1 MRNYLAE
8 TRTVTAIQP
17 ISLAGA
23 TSTSV
28 IIDRAN
34 FSIAKFVVQF
44 GAVAG
49 DITSITVQSSP
60 NSNFSG
66 TPVNRF
72 EANAAA
78 ITAAE
83 AGAAVLGVD
92 ADIRN
97 WERYVRIVVV
107 KASSAAVV
115 SASVVLG
122 HAHQSPTTDAGKG
135 YSALLTEPA

>member
-8 TRTVTAIQP
+8 TKTVTAIQP
-17 ISLAGA
+17 ISLSGA

-28 IIDRAN
+28 VVDRAN
-34 FSIAKFVVQF
+34 FNIAKFIIQF

-49 DITSITVQSSP
+49 DITSVTVQSSDA
-60 NSNFSG
+60 SNFGSG
-66 TPVNRF
+66 VVDRF
-72 EANAAA
+72 EADAAA

-92 ADIRN
+92 ADIRH
-97 WERYVRIVVV
+97 WERYVRIVIV

-115 SASVVLG
+115 SATVVLG
-122 HAHQSPTTDAGKG
+122 HANQSPTDADGKG
-135 YSALLTEPA
+135 YDALLVAA

>member
-8 TRTVTAIQP
+8 TKTVTAIQP

-28 IIDRAN
+28 VIDRAN
-34 FSIAKFVVQF
+34 YSIAKFLIQF

-49 DITSITVQSSP
+49 DITSIKVQSSDA
-60 NSNFSG
+60 SNFGSG
-66 TPVNRF
+66 VVDRY
-72 EANAAA
+72 EASAAD
-78 ITAAE
+78 ITAAA
-83 AGAAVLGVD
+83 AGATVIGID

-107 KASSAAVV
+107 KAASAAVL
-115 SASVVLG
+115 SATVILG
-122 HAHQSPTTDAGKG
+122 HAHESPTTATKRG
-135 YSALLTEPA
+135 YTAELDPA

>member
-8 TRTVTAIQP
+8 TKTVTAIQP
-17 ISLAGA
+17 ISLSGA

-28 IIDRAN
+28 VIDRAN
-34 FSIAKFVVQF
+34 FNIAKFIIQF

-49 DITSITVQSSP
+49 DITSVKVQSSA
-60 NSNFSG
+60 SSTFASG
-66 TPVNRF
+66 VVDRY

-92 ADIRN
+92 ADVRD
-97 WERYVRIVVV
+97 WERYVRIQIV
-107 KASSAAVV
+107 KAASAAVV

-122 HAHQSPTTDAGKG
+122 HANQSPTDATGKG
-135 YSALLTEPA
+135 YSALLTVPA

>member
-8 TRTVTAIQP
+8 TKTVTAIQP

-28 IIDRAN
+28 VIDRAN
-34 FSIAKFVVQF
+34 YSIAKFLIQF

-49 DITSITVQSSP
+49 DITSITVQSSASVTFAGG
-60 NSNFSG
+60 N
-66 TPVNRF
+66 VNRY
-72 EANAAA
+72 EASAAD

-83 AGAAVLGVD
+83 AGATVLGID

-107 KASSAAVV
+107 KAASAAVL
-115 SASVVLG
+115 SATVVLG
-122 HAHQSPTTDAGKG
+122 HAHESPTTATGRGYTAELDA
-135 YSALLTEPA
+135 A

>member
-8 TRTVTAIQP
+8 TKTVTAIQP
-17 ISLAGA
+17 ISLTSA

-28 IIDRAN
+28 VIDRAN
-34 FSIAKFVVQF
+34 FSIAQFNVRF

-49 DITSITVQSSP
+49 DITSITVQSS
-60 NSNFSG
+60 NSSTFATGN
-66 TPVNRF
+66 VDRF

-83 AGAAVLGVD
+83 AGAAVVGVS

-107 KASSAAVV
+107 KAASAAVL
-115 SASVVLG
+115 SADVTLG
-122 HAHQSPTTDAGKG
+122 HAHQSPTDAEGKG
-135 YSALLTEPA
+135 YDALLVAA

>member
-8 TRTVTAIQP
+8 TKTVTAIQP
-17 ISLAGA
+17 ISLDDE

-28 IIDRAN
+28 VIDRAN
-34 FSIAKFVVQF
+34 FNIAKFIIQF
-44 GAVAG
+44 GAVTG
-49 DITSITVQSSP
+49 DITSVKVQSSDEDD
-60 NSNFSG
+60 FSG
-66 TPVNRF
+66 APTDRF

-92 ADIRN
+92 ADIRH

-107 KASSAAVV
+107 KDDDAAVV
-115 SASVVLG
+115 SATVVLG
-122 HAHQSPTTDAGKG
+122 HANQSPTDADGKG
-135 YSALLTEPA
+135 YDALLVAA

>member
-8 TRTVTAIQP
+8 TKFVTAIQP
-17 ISLAGA
+17 ISLSGA

-28 IIDRAN
+28 VIDRAGY
-34 FSIAKFVVQF
+34 SLAKFIVQF

-49 DITSITVQSSP
+49 DITSVTVQSSD
-60 NSNFSG
+60 SSTFASG
-66 TPVNRF
+66 VVDRY
-72 EANAAA
+72 EASAAD

-83 AGAAVLGVD
+83 DGGTVLGVD

-107 KASSAAVV
+107 KASSATVV
-115 SASVVLG
+115 AASVILG
-122 HAHQSPTTDAGKG
+122 NAHDSPITATERGYTAELDA
-135 YSALLTEPA
+135 A

>member
-17 ISLAGA
+17 ISLNGA

-66 TPVNRF
+66 TPVDRF

-83 AGAAVLGVD
+83 AGAAVIGVD

-107 KASSAAVV
+107 KASSAAVL
-115 SASVVLG
+115 SASVTLG
-122 HAHQSPTTDAGKG
+122 HAHQSPTTATGQG